1 MALTKADITA
11 ANAAPWLQKVLY
23 QNTTSRQFVM
33 NPPKAKNALTNPRQR
48 NVVQK
53 KKERTSNF
61 LSFNA
66 ALTTK
71 IDSSNPKAFVLSFD
85 AFHHARGDVSGS
97 VSAIVASFNCISARR
112 PRDCIL
118 FVWSAS
124 SAGLRMCGA
133 SRNTAVYVQL
143 RVERR
148 TRERQRPYSPKS
160 MSFAHSLRSAPS
172 YGGSQ
177 SLLKIPSALKD

>member
-1 MALTKADITA
+1 
-11 ANAAPWLQKVLY
+11 
-23 QNTTSRQFVM
+23 M
-33 NPPKAKNALTNPRQR
+33 NPPKAKNTLTKPTSAQR
-48 NVVQK
+48 CAK
-53 KKERTSNF
+53 ERKERTSNF

-71 IDSSNPKAFVLSFD
+71 IDSSSPNAFVLSFD
-85 AFHHARGDVSGS
+85 AFHHARGGDSGS

-118 FVWSAS
+118 FAWWAS
-124 SAGLRMCGA
+124 SAGLRMWGA
-133 SRNTAVYVQL
+133 SRNTIFYIQL

-148 TRERQRPYSPKS
+148 TRESRETAYSPKS